1 MSFPHS
7 YRAQWVYS
15 PIDGRI
21 YHSEFH
27 HDAAMDLTGDFE
39 NDEQKTAFAEKLC
52 ALLNAQSGPNSGWIP
67 VGERLPEIGQSV
79 ALVHVHRWEACGGDM
94 ERNVHD
100 TGYLSEIHGQKFW
113 SVRGERAQSVSAFTH
128 WMPLPD
134 RPSDATPCAPKEK
147 A

>member
-7 YRAQWVYS
+7 YRVQWVYS

-52 ALLNAQSGPNSGWIP
+52 ALLNAQSGPNSGWTAIADA
-67 VGERLPEIGQSV
+67 LP
-79 ALVHVHRWEACGGDM
+79 
-94 ERNVHD
+94 
-100 TGYLSEIHGQKFW
+100 
-113 SVRGERAQSVSAFTH
+113 SVSGWRWIEYWMEFGQPHLLRFVNGDGVPPQATH
-128 WMPLPD
+128 WRFVEP
-134 RPSDATPCAPKEK
+134 PSSATNRSGNG
-147 A
+147 